1 MIFAIYQILISLI
14 ILISPIIIIVRIIK
28 NKEDKKRFLEKF
40 SITNQKSFEK
50 DIIWFHAASV
60 GEVISIISIIKY
72 FEKKKKLKK
81 Y

>member
-1 MIFAIYQILISLI
+1 MIFIIYQILIGFI

-50 DIIWFHAASV
+50 NLIWFHAASI
-60 GEVISIISIIKY
+60 GEVISIVSIIRY
-72 FEKKKKLKK
+72 FEKKKRN
-81 Y
+81 

>member
-1 MIFAIYQILISLI
+1 MIFVIYQILISFI

-50 DIIWFHAASV
+50 DVIWFHADSV
-60 GEVISIISIIKY
+60 CEVIIII
-72 FEKKKKLKK
+72 
-81 Y
+81 